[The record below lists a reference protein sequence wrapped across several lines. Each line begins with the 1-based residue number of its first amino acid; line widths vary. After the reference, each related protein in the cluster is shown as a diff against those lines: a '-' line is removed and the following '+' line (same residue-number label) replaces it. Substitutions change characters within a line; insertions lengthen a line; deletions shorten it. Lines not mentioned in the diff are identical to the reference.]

1 MHTKNKLKKD
11 KRNNSNSPN
20 NNNNNSTIDISRN
33 IDKFDN
39 GR

>member
-20 NNNNNSTIDISRN
+20 NNNNSTIDISRN